1 MARSKAKTNSAGTEK
16 AAGDFWTDGNTIEF
30 IIQ

>member
-16 AAGDFWTDGNTIEF
+16 AAGRSKTCKSCKDCK
-30 IIQ
+30 